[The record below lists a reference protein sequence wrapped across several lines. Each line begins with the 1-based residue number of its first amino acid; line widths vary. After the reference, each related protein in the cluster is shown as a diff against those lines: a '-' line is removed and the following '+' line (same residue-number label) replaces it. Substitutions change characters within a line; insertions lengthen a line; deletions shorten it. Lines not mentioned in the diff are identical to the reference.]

1 MNQVEGVPIGI
12 SSFLI
17 LPNIVADL
25 SINVVVLSI
34 IVADLTIIDVVLTF
48 ADRKTVL
55 WFIQNVELDNE
66 IAEKRE
72 RLDAEN
78 GNAIKSRVNPKS

>member
-1 MNQVEGVPIGI
+1 MNQVEGVSIGTPSI
-12 SSFLI
+12 LI

-25 SINVVVLSI
+25 SIIVVVLSI

>member
-1 MNQVEGVPIGI
+1 MMNQVEGVSIGTPSI
-12 SSFLI
+12 LI

-25 SINVVVLSI
+25 SIIVVVLSI

-55 WFIQNVELDNE
+55 
-66 IAEKRE
+66 
-72 RLDAEN
+72 
-78 GNAIKSRVNPKS
+78 